1 VAGIKV
7 LTSALKL
14 VARRLLV
21 DGSGAQT
28 DALVVAGVR
37 LHHRYHQVRQGLARF
52 VNERDLRGD
61 L

>member
-7 LTSALKL
+7 LTFKIEL
-14 VARRLLV
+14 VAGRLLV
-21 DGSGAQT
+21 GGAGAQT

-37 LHHRYHQVRQGLARF
+37 LHHRYRQVGQGLARF
-52 VNERDLRGD
+52 VCEGDLRGD

>member
-1 VAGIKV
+1 MAGIKV
-7 LTSALKL
+7 LTFALGL
-14 VARRLLV
+14 VAGRLLV
-21 DGSGAQT
+21 DGARAQT

-37 LHHRYHQVRQGLARF
+37 LHHRYHQVGQGLARF

>member
-1 VAGIKV
+1 MAGVKV
-7 LTSALKL
+7 LTIALGL
-14 VARRLLV
+14 VAGRLLV
-21 DGSGAQT
+21 DGARAQT

-37 LHHRYHQVRQGLARF
+37 LYHRYHQVGQGLARF